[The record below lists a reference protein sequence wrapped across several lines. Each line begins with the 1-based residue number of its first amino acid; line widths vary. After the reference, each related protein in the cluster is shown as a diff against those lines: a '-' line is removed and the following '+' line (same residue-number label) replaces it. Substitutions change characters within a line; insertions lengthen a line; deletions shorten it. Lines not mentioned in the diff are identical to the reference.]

1 MAGCRVVHF
10 PERDTVPGSG
20 KKLGSFV
27 LQLRS
32 ARLIPGCLVISPDR
46 FRPKFILLFLYGLP
60 CVCLT
65 RRSLERDEREGGR
78 EPGRNTGR
86 GDMRLKR
93 GNSTQHTINNSSTI
107 RILIIFFNISRCRL
121 PIVGIGHFPS
131 SAWSHKLLSFS
142 VQVGL
147 FYDKTKIPGLEKER
161 GPQQARINSLNGR
174 VDTKKR
180 RVNGVLGCGL
190 VQPWSPE
197 IVGFLLIL
205 CYGWGHWF
213 RSSLSTALLNF
224 YRYTPTTV
232 PNILR
237 YFCFLVM
244 VSCFSFGYLAQPRR
258 SLITTKY
265 SLTTH
270 GRYIRGGTGNG
281 IIDVSISMAG
291 VFRRRGATRERKEFR
306 ASVQGLLFLGVL
318 FHCCGRTAGQRM
330 YY

>member
-1 MAGCRVVHF
+1 M
-10 PERDTVPGSG
+10 
-20 KKLGSFV
+20 
-27 LQLRS
+27 
-32 ARLIPGCLVISPDR
+32 
-46 FRPKFILLFLYGLP
+46 
-60 CVCLT
+60 CLT
-65 RRSLERDEREGGR
+65 RRSLERDEREGEQ
-78 EPGRNTGR
+78 EPGRKYWARRHAIEKGELDPATP
-86 GDMRLKR
+86 
-93 GNSTQHTINNSSTI
+93 STTPRQSAYLSYS
-107 RILIIFFNISRCRL
+107 FNISRCRL

-131 SAWSHKLLSFS
+131 SAWSHNKLLSFS

-224 YRYTPTTV
+224 YRYTPNTV

-237 YFCFLVM
+237 YFCLLVM
-244 VSCFSFGYLAQPRR
+244 VFCFSFGYLAQPRR

-265 SLTTH
+265 SLTTTH

-291 VFRRRGATRERKEFR
+291 FFRRRGATRERKEFR
-306 ASVQGLLFLGVL
+306 ASVQGLLFLGVW
-318 FHCCGRTAGQRM
+318 FHCCGRTAGQCM